1 MKKLLWY
8 ILTFISC
15 FVVGMLTRIP
25 TERIPIYG
33 FHATLAAFPIS
44 FLLVLC
50 FRRTADKPVWIQ
62 IIPVLLFGLILGMMS
77 PIMAFYNVGAAVLAA
92 VLTYVV
98 KRDKASVLA
107 FGYASFS
114 YPLVFLGGKLFS
126 KTPPAFRPVTVPA
139 VMVLT
144 ALLSLLGTVA
154 AARLATRKQD
164 QSY

>member
-1 MKKLLWY
+1 MKKLVWY

-77 PIMAFYNVGAAVLAA
+77 PIMAFYNVGAA
-92 VLTYVV
+92 
-98 KRDKASVLA
+98 
-107 FGYASFS
+107 FWQQ
-114 YPLVFLGGKLFS
+114 FLH
-126 KTPPAFRPVTVPA
+126 TW
-139 VMVLT
+139 
-144 ALLSLLGTVA
+144 
-154 AARLATRKQD
+154 
-164 QSY
+164 